1 MDIHDGSVESAWLS
15 TNMCTV
21 VGDYF
26 GYLCWSCEMINV
38 YSGSS
43 FMGTPLPH
51 QIYIISELWNTIFIS
66 YSYKESIM
74 SQQTLKKNTLAI
86 YQCWPM
92 QNFTNSSKF
101 LILQYRY
108 LKNYSQG
115 WFGISLIE
123 GSTKSGGGTQGREVK
138 MKSTKK
144 KYMKGKG
151 DQGGDS
157 DEEEVSKS
165 RGAEIQFMSVE
176 EMVEELKQ
184 QPELRDCPEDF
195 ITEIATQIHRWGT
208 I

>member
-1 MDIHDGSVESAWLS
+1 
-15 TNMCTV
+15 
-21 VGDYF
+21 
-26 GYLCWSCEMINV
+26 
-38 YSGSS
+38 
-43 FMGTPLPH
+43 
-51 QIYIISELWNTIFIS
+51 
-66 YSYKESIM
+66 M
-74 SQQTLKKNTLAI
+74 SQQFKKKKHPGNLPMLAHAKFYKFFKI
-86 YQCWPM
+86 FD
-92 QNFTNSSKF
+92 FTVQVF
-101 LILQYRY
+101 
-108 LKNYSQG
+108 KNYSQG

>member
-1 MDIHDGSVESAWLS
+1 MLAHAKFYKFFKIFDF
-15 TNMCTV
+15 TV
-21 VGDYF
+21 QVF
-26 GYLCWSCEMINV
+26 K
-38 YSGSS
+38 
-43 FMGTPLPH
+43 
-51 QIYIISELWNTIFIS
+51 EL
-66 YSYKESIM
+66 
-74 SQQTLKKNTLAI
+74 
-86 YQCWPM
+86 
-92 QNFTNSSKF
+92 F
-101 LILQYRY
+101 LRLI
-108 LKNYSQG
+108 
-115 WFGISLIE
+115 GISLIE

-184 QPELRDCPEDF
+184 QPELRDCPQDF